1 LGIAPPLFAKYE
13 WHLYFASK
21 SFNSLLSF
29 IFSRLLQGI
38 LIIWGIVSLLF
49 LIFYTLGD
57 PVEYLVEEGA
67 DEQTKMNIRAKYG
80 LDKSL
85 GRQYLAYI
93 NELSPIGVLDSAAFD
108 TPHIALWGDSTRA
121 FALKRPGMG
130 LSYQTGR
137 PVADM
142 LSDKL
147 QGTLILAMTSITFA
161 ALLGILLGVIA
172 SLNYG
177 NKWDSLILSGS
188 VLGISAPSFFIAVLF
203 SWFFAV
209 LLRDVT
215 GLNATGYI
223 FEENIF
229 STGNRLV
236 LKNLFLP
243 ALALGIRP
251 LAVFIQLTRSSM
263 LDALK
268 MDYVRTARAKGLK
281 ARIVLMRHALRN
293 ALNPVLTSVTGWLAS
308 LLAGAFFIEFI
319 FNWQGIGKLT
329 IDALNTKDFPVIV
342 GAAIFIGCIFVLV
355 SILTDILYAVLDPRV
370 KEK

>member
-1 LGIAPPLFAKYE
+1 MLK
-13 WHLYFASK
+13 
-21 SFNSLLSF
+21 F
-29 IFSRLLQGI
+29 IFSRLVQGI

-67 DEQTKMNIRAKYG
+67 DEQTKMNIRIKYG
-80 LDKSL
+80 LDKPL
-85 GRQYLAYI
+85 GTQYVVYL
-93 NELSPIGVLDSAAFD
+93 NQLSPMGMMDLETEDHL
-108 TPHIALWGDSTRA
+108 PHIPIFKGVKSA

-142 LSDKL
+142 LADKME
-147 QGTLILAMTSITFA
+147 GTIILALAAMLFA
-161 ALLGILLGVIA
+161 AILGITLGVIA
-172 SLNYG
+172 SLKFG
-177 NKWDSLILSGS
+177 TKWDSLILSGS
-188 VLGISAPSFFIAVLF
+188 VIGISAPSFFMGVLIAWL
-203 SWFFAV
+203 FAV
-209 LLRDVT
+209 LWRDYT
-215 GLNATGYI
+215 GLNATGYL

-229 STGNRLV
+229 SEGRTLV

-268 MDYVRTARAKGLK
+268 TDYVRTARAKGLNP
-281 ARIVLMRHALRN
+281 RLVLFRHALRN
-293 ALNPVLTSVTGWLAS
+293 ALNPVITSVTGWLAS
-308 LLAGAFFIEFI
+308 LLAGAFFIEYI

-355 SILTDILYAVLDPRV
+355 SIITDILYAVLDPRV
-370 KEK
+370 KK